1 MRGLTLLALFGVCLG
16 QKPARIGPDGKPLL
30 NRPDLAECMKSKSGV
45 VWDQHWWCLF
55 SGKSHMKVG
64 NHNYFLS
71 WREPWHKFE
80 VRWRQADLGLHTTH
94 QAASPTSRI
103 LIFLYTASYFQ
114 DWDWFNGRNF
124 CRDRCMDLVSFNTPG
139 EFEMFS
145 EIMKRGIQYF
155 TLYISPL

>member
-30 NRPDLAECMKSKSGV
+30 NRPDLAECMKSKLECEETDRQYIV
-45 VWDQHWWCLF
+45 CV

-80 VRWRQADLGLHTTH
+80 VRWRRADLGLHYT
-94 QAASPTSRI
+94 QLSR
-103 LIFLYTASYFQ
+103 LAGS
-114 DWDWFNGRNF
+114 
-124 CRDRCMDLVSFNTPG
+124 
-139 EFEMFS
+139 
-145 EIMKRGIQYF
+145 
-155 TLYISPL
+155 

>member
-30 NRPDLAECMKSKSGV
+30 NRPDLAECMKSKCWMLICSRQIV
-45 VWDQHWWCLF
+45 ISVCV

-80 VRWRQADLGLHTTH
+80 VGCSPFWSVETRLVGWVGWLDFPVICLSQTAGASVLSAGRHHRPH
-94 QAASPTSRI
+94 QSGPVLMRLVGPVAALSSRP
-103 LIFLYTASYFQ
+103 LSKS
-114 DWDWFNGRNF
+114 
-124 CRDRCMDLVSFNTPG
+124 LVSH
-139 EFEMFS
+139 S
-145 EIMKRGIQYF
+145 
-155 TLYISPL
+155 

>member
-1 MRGLTLLALFGVCLG
+1 MFWTSLILSVC
-16 QKPARIGPDGKPLL
+16 
-30 NRPDLAECMKSKSGV
+30 V
-45 VWDQHWWCLF
+45 

-80 VRWRQADLGLHTTH
+80 VRWRRADLGLHTPHSQTW
-94 QAASPTSRI
+94 PTSRM
-103 LIFLYTASYFQ
+103 LIRHGLNSSPPPLLSSPLTQYHYFQ

-145 EIMKRGIQYF
+145 EIMKRGRWCLSDWLAGWFIIVFRLTKIHFY
-155 TLYISPL
+155 